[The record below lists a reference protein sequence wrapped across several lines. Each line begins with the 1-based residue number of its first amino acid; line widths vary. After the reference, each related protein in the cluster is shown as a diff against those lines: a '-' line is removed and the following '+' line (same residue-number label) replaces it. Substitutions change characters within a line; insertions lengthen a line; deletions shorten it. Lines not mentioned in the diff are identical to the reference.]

1 LATKS
6 GSGAYVPDRGDVVAL
21 TFDPQAGHEQAGRR
35 PALVLSPAIY
45 NSRSGLAVFAPITNQ
60 IKGYPFEV
68 LIPSGLAVSGVV
80 LADQLKSLDWRA
92 RRAHFIAT
100 LPSEVVLEVLQKAG
114 LLLSSGR

>member
-6 GSGAYVPDRGDVVAL
+6 GSGAYVPERGDVVAL

-92 RRAHFIAT
+92 RRAHFIAS
-100 LPSEVVLEVLQKAG
+100 LPSEVFLSVLQKAG

>member
-6 GSGAYVPDRGDVVAL
+6 GSGGYVPDRGDVVAL
-21 TFDPQAGHEQAGRR
+21 IFDPQAGHEQAGRR
-35 PALVLSPAIY
+35 PALVLSPANY
-45 NSRSGLAVFAPITNQ
+45 NSRSGLAVFASITNQ

-68 LIPSGLAVSGVV
+68 LIPMGLPVSGVV

-92 RRAHFIAT
+92 RRAHFIVT
-100 LPSEVVLEVLQKAG
+100 LPSEVVLDVLQKAG